1 MRTLIANTKNIN
13 NHRKWDRFYGF
24 FVPLQPDRRTLASYS
39 KMAQLRTTHI
49 HTRNKIMT
57 LLLSISQYLAR
68 YTSLFI
74 IVVAVIAFLAPD
86 TFAWVQQG
94 QRASVILGLIM
105 LTMGCTLST
114 QDFRILLSR
123 PIDILIGTIAQYTIM
138 PVVAWM
144 LARLFHL
151 DAFMTAGVILVGCSP
166 GGVSSNLMSFLC
178 KGDVAYSVG
187 MTTVST
193 CLSPFVTPLLV
204 LWLAGAEIE
213 VDAWGMFQ
221 NILLVTLIPVALG
234 VAFNYFLG
242 KRKDFQQIQGIMPG
256 ISVLCLASIVG
267 GVIFTVHPQL
277 RERGMELIL
286 LTLAVVTLH
295 NGAGYLLGYLAG
307 KAFGFDTAKR
317 RTLSIEVG
325 MQNAGMATVLARNF
339 FASPAMIAANPM
351 AALAVIPCA
360 ISCAYHSISGTLLAG
375 FFLWKDTRRLQAK

>member
-1 MRTLIANTKNIN
+1 MNI
-13 NHRKWDRFYGF
+13 
-24 FVPLQPDRRTLASYS
+24 
-39 KMAQLRTTHI
+39 
-49 HTRNKIMT
+49 
-57 LLLSISQYLAR
+57 LLSASRWLAR

-74 IVVAVIAFLAPD
+74 ILIAVVSFLFPQ

-114 QDFRILLSR
+114 EDFRILLSR
-123 PIDILIGTIAQYTIM
+123 PIDILIGSIAQYTIM
-138 PVVAWM
+138 PLVAWT
-144 LARLFHL
+144 LARIFHL
-151 DAFMTAGVILVGCSP
+151 DTFMTAGIILVGCCP
-166 GGVSSNLMSFLC
+166 GGVSSNIMSFLC

-193 CLSPFVTPLLV
+193 CLSPIVTPLLV
-204 LWLAGAEIE
+204 LWLAGAEID

-221 NILLVTLIPVALG
+221 NILLVTLLPVTLG

-242 KRKDFQQIQGIMPG
+242 KREDFKLIQGIMPG
-256 ISVLCLASIVG
+256 ISVLCLACIVG

-277 RERGMELIL
+277 QANGLRLIA

-295 NGAGYLLGYLAG
+295 NGIGYLLGYFVG
-307 KAFGFDTAKR
+307 EAFGFNTAKR

-339 FASPAMIAANPM
+339 FASPAMIATNPM

-375 FFLWKDTRRLQAK
+375 FFTWQDDRRQA

>member
-1 MRTLIANTKNIN
+1 MNI
-13 NHRKWDRFYGF
+13 
-24 FVPLQPDRRTLASYS
+24 LLA
-39 KMAQLRTTHI
+39 
-49 HTRNKIMT
+49 
-57 LLLSISQYLAR
+57 ISRWLAR

-74 IVVAVIAFLAPD
+74 ILIAVVSFIFPQ

-94 QRASVILGLIM
+94 QRASIILGLIM

-114 QDFRILLSR
+114 EDFRILLSR
-123 PIDILIGTIAQYTIM
+123 PVDILIGSVAQYTIM
-138 PVVAWM
+138 PLVAWT

-151 DAFMTAGVILVGCSP
+151 DAFMTAGIILVGCCP
-166 GGVSSNLMSFLC
+166 GGVSSNIMSFLC

-193 CLSPFVTPLLV
+193 CLSPIVTPLLV
-204 LWLAGAEIE
+204 LWLAGAEID

-221 NILLVTLIPVALG
+221 NILLVTLLPVTLG

-242 KRKDFQQIQGIMPG
+242 KREDFKLIQGIMPG
-256 ISVLCLASIVG
+256 ISVLCLACIVG

-277 RERGMELIL
+277 QANGLRLIA

-295 NGAGYLLGYLAG
+295 NGIGYLLGYFVG
-307 KAFGFDTAKR
+307 EAFGFNTAKR

-339 FASPAMIAANPM
+339 FASPAMIATNPM

-375 FFLWKDTRRLQAK
+375 FFTWQDDRRQA

>member
-1 MRTLIANTKNIN
+1 MR
-13 NHRKWDRFYGF
+13 
-24 FVPLQPDRRTLASYS
+24 
-39 KMAQLRTTHI
+39 
-49 HTRNKIMT
+49 
-57 LLLSISQYLAR
+57 LLLSISQYLSR

-74 IVVAVIAFLAPD
+74 IIVAIIAFLMPE

-114 QDFRILLSR
+114 KDFRILLSR
-123 PIDILIGTIAQYTIM
+123 PIDILIGTVAQYTIM
-138 PVVAWM
+138 PLVAWA
-144 LARLFHL
+144 LARIFHL
-151 DAFMTAGVILVGCSP
+151 DVFMTAGIILVGCSP

-187 MTTVST
+187 MTTIST

-256 ISVLCLASIVG
+256 ISVLCLACIVG

-277 RERGMELIL
+277 KENGVQLIL
-286 LTLAVVTLH
+286 LTLAIVTLH
-295 NGAGYLLGYLAG
+295 TGAGYLLGYMAG
-307 KAFGFDTAKR
+307 KAFRFDTAKR

-375 FFLWKDTRRLQAK
+375 FFLWKDTRNRQKNKL

>member
-1 MRTLIANTKNIN
+1 MNI
-13 NHRKWDRFYGF
+13 
-24 FVPLQPDRRTLASYS
+24 
-39 KMAQLRTTHI
+39 
-49 HTRNKIMT
+49 
-57 LLLSISQYLAR
+57 LLSVSRWLAR

-74 IVVAVIAFLAPD
+74 ILIAVVSFLFPQ

-105 LTMGCTLST
+105 LTMGCTLSAE
-114 QDFRILLSR
+114 DFRILLSR
-123 PIDILIGTIAQYTIM
+123 PIDILIGSIAQYAIM
-138 PVVAWM
+138 PLVAWT
-144 LARLFHL
+144 LARIFHL
-151 DAFMTAGVILVGCSP
+151 DTFMAAGIILVGCCP
-166 GGVSSNLMSFLC
+166 GGVSSNIMSFLC

-193 CLSPFVTPLLV
+193 CLSPIVTPILV
-204 LWLAGAEIE
+204 LWLAGAEID

-221 NILLVTLIPVALG
+221 NILLVTLLPVTLG

-242 KRKDFQQIQGIMPG
+242 KREDFKLIQGIMPG
-256 ISVLCLASIVG
+256 ISVLCLACIVG

-277 RERGMELIL
+277 QANGLRLIA

-295 NGAGYLLGYLAG
+295 NGIGYLLGYFVG
-307 KAFGFDTAKR
+307 EAFGFNTAKR

-339 FASPAMIAANPM
+339 FASPAMIATNPM

-375 FFLWKDTRRLQAK
+375 FFTWQDDRRQA

>member
-1 MRTLIANTKNIN
+1 
-13 NHRKWDRFYGF
+13 
-24 FVPLQPDRRTLASYS
+24 
-39 KMAQLRTTHI
+39 
-49 HTRNKIMT
+49 MT

-114 QDFRILLSR
+114 QDFSILLSR

-138 PVVAWM
+138 PVTAWM

-256 ISVLCLASIVG
+256 ISVLCLACIVG

-277 RERGMELIL
+277 RERERGMELIL

-375 FFLWKDTRRLQAK
+375 FFLWKDTRRQQAK

>member
-1 MRTLIANTKNIN
+1 
-13 NHRKWDRFYGF
+13 
-24 FVPLQPDRRTLASYS
+24 
-39 KMAQLRTTHI
+39 
-49 HTRNKIMT
+49 MT
-57 LLLSISQYLAR
+57 LLLSISQYLVR

-114 QDFRILLSR
+114 QDFSILLSR

-138 PVVAWM
+138 PVTAWM

-256 ISVLCLASIVG
+256 ISVLCLACIVG

-277 RERGMELIL
+277 RERERGMELIL

-375 FFLWKDTRRLQAK
+375 FFLWKDTRRQQAK

>member
-1 MRTLIANTKNIN
+1 MNVL
-13 NHRKWDRFYGF
+13 
-24 FVPLQPDRRTLASYS
+24 LA
-39 KMAQLRTTHI
+39 
-49 HTRNKIMT
+49 
-57 LLLSISQYLAR
+57 ISRWLAR

-74 IVVAVIAFLAPD
+74 ILIAVVSFIFPQ

-94 QRASVILGLIM
+94 QRASIILGLIM

-114 QDFRILLSR
+114 EDFRILLSR
-123 PIDILIGTIAQYTIM
+123 PIDILIGSIAQYTIM
-138 PVVAWM
+138 PLVAWT
-144 LARLFHL
+144 LARIFHL
-151 DAFMTAGVILVGCSP
+151 DTFMTAGIILVGCCT
-166 GGVSSNLMSFLC
+166 GGVSSNIMSFLC

-193 CLSPFVTPLLV
+193 CLSPIVTPLLV
-204 LWLAGAEIE
+204 LWLAGAEID

-221 NILLVTLIPVALG
+221 NILLVTLLPVTLG

-242 KRKDFQQIQGIMPG
+242 KREDFKLIQGIMPG
-256 ISVLCLASIVG
+256 ISVLCLACIVG

-277 RERGMELIL
+277 QANGLRLIA

-295 NGAGYLLGYLAG
+295 NGIGYLLGYFVG
-307 KAFGFDTAKR
+307 EAFGFNTAKR

-339 FASPAMIAANPM
+339 FASPAMIATNPM

-375 FFLWKDTRRLQAK
+375 FFTWQDERRQA

>member
-1 MRTLIANTKNIN
+1 MK
-13 NHRKWDRFYGF
+13 
-24 FVPLQPDRRTLASYS
+24 
-39 KMAQLRTTHI
+39 
-49 HTRNKIMT
+49 
-57 LLLSISQYLAR
+57 LLLSISQFLSR

-74 IVVAVIAFLAPD
+74 IIVAIVAFLVPE

-105 LTMGCTLST
+105 LTMGCTLSA

-123 PIDILIGTIAQYTIM
+123 PMDVLIGTVAQFTIM
-138 PVVAWM
+138 PIVAWM
-144 LARLFHL
+144 LARIFNL
-151 DAFMTAGVILVGCSP
+151 DAFMTAGLILVGCSP

-213 VDAWGMFQ
+213 VNAWGMFQ
-221 NILLVTLIPVALG
+221 NILLVTLLPVTLG

-242 KRKDFQQIQGIMPG
+242 KRKDFQQIQGVMPG
-256 ISVLCLASIVG
+256 ISVLCLACIVG

-277 RERGMELIL
+277 QEKGLQLIL
-286 LTLAVVTLH
+286 LTLAVVILH
-295 NGAGYLLGYLAG
+295 NGVGYLLGYLAG
-307 KAFGFDTAKR
+307 KIFRFDTAKR

-339 FASPAMIAANPM
+339 FASPAIIATNPM

-375 FFLWKDTRRLQAK
+375 FFLWKDTRNKSNEHATCKKDA

>member
-1 MRTLIANTKNIN
+1 
-13 NHRKWDRFYGF
+13 
-24 FVPLQPDRRTLASYS
+24 
-39 KMAQLRTTHI
+39 
-49 HTRNKIMT
+49 MT
-57 LLLSISQYLAR
+57 LLLSISQYLVR

-114 QDFRILLSR
+114 QDFSILLSR

-138 PVVAWM
+138 PVTAWM

-213 VDAWGMFQ
+213 VDGWGMFQ
-221 NILLVTLIPVALG
+221 NILLVTLIPIALG

-256 ISVLCLASIVG
+256 ISVLCLACIVG

-277 RERGMELIL
+277 RERERGMELIL

-375 FFLWKDTRRLQAK
+375 FFLWKDTRRQQAK